1 MKKKSLYSLLIVAL
15 CAFMLQFFAAC
26 NSSNNRIVA
35 TISNKEALTAEWIA
49 EDNDRSLELTFNP
62 SSYNADNIETVVS
75 SSNSNVVLASGTK
88 LSAIGPGTAT
98 ISVAVEGTITDSVEV
113 SVKARQTGIV
123 ISNLQEVSSIW
134 TLGEADRTL
143 EVAKVYKKADSVP
156 LTSAE
161 VNVTSSNPD
170 AVSVSGLTLK
180 AKAVGKSTITVKA
193 GNFETSVEVTVIPP
207 LQSFSIENTSELATV
222 SCGLTYDMQPSFTPA
237 EIFTK
242 DNTTPI
248 VEFGTEGILSYEGGY
263 KLKAL
268 SVGSTSVKVTVAG
281 KTVEFNVAV
290 EIGVPTLEFESV
302 ANFNEET
309 CTYNEVLQTG
319 EQTKTIELPQV
330 TAKSGE
336 GKDISDS
343 IVVDTTITVT
353 DGTATLG
360 AGTYTINYSVT
371 DSRDTTKSASKT
383 LTINVL
389 NSTFAINPTYSD
401 GTRMFAES
409 VDENGNVSAKPAKF
423 VYSERG
429 ATFNIEASTQ
439 YYAEATFTYNVTKE
453 WPVIGLAHFNAL
465 NTTIA
470 DGDAYNNA
478 GALLGRRCIESV
490 LSNSG
495 KFIIKDLKPTDD
507 HWYENYAK
515 DNIYLNSSFKA
526 NSTFTT
532 MTFAIART
540 ADKMYTFVDG
550 VLIKEFAVPTDY
562 SGATTPGIIS
572 CGARDDFTVS
582 EMSVLIGTTAN
593 DKIVEMVKQSA
604 TATIS
609 NKSALN
615 ELWTVGG
622 ADRNV
627 AVAYSSSLINAGNTT
642 TVIQSSNASVI
653 SVTGTTIKAVGEGT
667 ATIKL
672 LLNGK
677 QVDSIDLT
685 VHPASVKSLFGNNPT
700 LSDGSK
706 LYTERADASGN
717 ITVSSSKNGELAAT
731 FDMEASTLYYAEATF
746 YVTNTSN
753 PANYPAFGLAHFT
766 ALNTSV
772 NEAHT
777 ETYDAGSRLGRVCV
791 ASIKS
796 GSSATFLIGNLTASN
811 ERWYSAAVLHKNGN
825 FQANTYT
832 QMTIAIARTA
842 DKMYTFVN
850 GVLVKEIAVPEGY
863 KNIATKPGIITI
875 CNANTFTAS
884 NIQLLSGADAQAK
897 ITELTTA
904 ANA

>member
-1 MKKKSLYSLLIVAL
+1 
-15 CAFMLQFFAAC
+15 MLQIVAAC
-26 NSSNNRIVA
+26 NSSNDRIVA
-35 TISNKEALTAEWIA
+35 TISNKSALTAEWIA

-75 SSNSNVVLASGTK
+75 SSDSNVVLVSGTK

-98 ISVAVEGTITDSVEV
+98 ISVAVEGTITDSVEI

-161 VNVTSSNPD
+161 VNVTSSNPE
-170 AVSVSGLTLK
+170 AVSVSGLTLS
-180 AKAVGKSTITVKA
+180 AQAAGKSTITVRA
-193 GNFETSVEVTVIPP
+193 GDFETSVEVTVKLP

-222 SCGLTYDMQPSFTPA
+222 LCGMTYEMQPFFTPA
-237 EIFTK
+237 ETYTK
-242 DNTTPI
+242 DNTTPT

-263 KLKAL
+263 KFKAI
-268 SVGSTSVKVTVAG
+268 SVGSTSVKVTVEQ

-290 EIGVPTLEFESV
+290 EIGVPTLDIIWDD
-302 ANFNEET
+302 NFNAET
-309 CTYNEVLQTG
+309 RTYNVVLQTG

-330 TAKSGE
+330 TARNGE
-336 GKDISDS
+336 GNDISDT

-360 AGTYTINYSVT
+360 AGTYTIKYSVT
-371 DSRDTTKSASKT
+371 DSRDTEKSASET

-389 NSTFAINPTYSD
+389 DSTFAINPTYSD

-409 VDENGNVSAKPAKF
+409 VDENGKVSATPAHF
-423 VYSERG
+423 AYSERD
-429 ATFNIEASTQ
+429 AMFNIEASTL
-439 YYAEATFTYNVTKE
+439 YYAEATFTYNVTKD

-490 LSNSG
+490 MTNNG

-507 HWYENYAK
+507 HWYENYAS

-526 NSTFTT
+526 NSTFTS
-532 MTFAIART
+532 MTIAIART

-550 VLIKEFAVPTDY
+550 VLISEYDVPADY

-572 CGARDDFTVS
+572 CGARYDFTVS
-582 EMSVLIGTTAN
+582 EISVLIGTTAN
-593 DKIVEMVKQSA
+593 EKIVEMVLQSA

-627 AVAYSSSLINAGNTT
+627 VVAYSSSLINAGNTT
-642 TVIQSSNASVI
+642 TVIESSDVSVI
-653 SVTGTTIKAVGEGT
+653 SVNGNTIKAVGEGT

-677 QVDSIDLT
+677 LVDSIELT
-685 VHPASVKSLFGNNPT
+685 VYPASVKSLFGNNPT

-706 LYTERADASGN
+706 LYTETADASGN
-717 ITVSSSKNGELAAT
+717 ITVSSDKNGEFAAT

-746 YVTNTSN
+746 YVIDTSN
-753 PANYPAFGLAHFT
+753 AGDYPAFGLAHFT

-772 NEAHT
+772 NET
-777 ETYDAGSRLGRVCV
+777 GDVYSNAGSRLGRVCV

-796 GSSATFLIGNLTASN
+796 GSSATFLIGNLTASDQM
-811 ERWYSAAVLHKNGN
+811 WYNAASLYKNTS
-825 FQANTYT
+825 FQANNFT
-832 QMTIAIARTA
+832 QMTVAIARTA
-842 DKMYTFVN
+842 DTLYTFVN
-850 GVLVKEIAVPEGY
+850 GVLVQAVAAPDGY
-863 KNIATKPGIITI
+863 NNVATTPGIITI
-875 CNANTFTAS
+875 CNANQFTAN
-884 NIQLLSGADAQAK
+884 NIQLLSGEDAQAK
-897 ITELTTA
+897 ITELTAT
-904 ANA
+904 NA